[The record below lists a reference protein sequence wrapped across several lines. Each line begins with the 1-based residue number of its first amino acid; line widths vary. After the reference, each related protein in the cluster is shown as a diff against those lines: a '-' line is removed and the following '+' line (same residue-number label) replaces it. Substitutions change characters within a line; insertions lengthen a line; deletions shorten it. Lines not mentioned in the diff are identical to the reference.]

1 MNCCEVKIEYLPRN
15 ACGVKKTSSLGAMRR
30 TSPYLRRAF
39 SIAHGYLPENL
50 ESASESENGGKILDA
65 VTYQ

>member
-1 MNCCEVKIEYLPRN
+1 MNCCEGKIEYLPRN

-30 TSPYLRRAF
+30 TSPYLRRAS

-50 ESASESENGGKILDA
+50 ECASDSEGSRILGP

>member
-1 MNCCEVKIEYLPRN
+1 MNCREVKIEYLPRN

-30 TSPYLRRAF
+30 AS

-50 ESASESENGGKILDA
+50 ECASDSEEGSRILGP